1 MGLTMDSGAAE
12 ESTADGI
19 AGSATVH
26 VVYDTRTG
34 EILHIHHSVVF
45 ANDVPPR
52 ETAEARALRFAPD
65 AEDLAALQV
74 DPSEVDHPEPMR
86 VDPARRAVLRG

>member
-12 ESTADGI
+12 VSTADGI

-45 ANDVPPR
+45 ASGVSPR
-52 ETAEARALRFAPD
+52 ETPEARALRFAPK
-65 AEDLAALQV
+65 AEGLAVLQV
-74 DPSEVDHPEPMR
+74 DPSEVDHAEPMR

>member
-12 ESTADGI
+12 QSTADGI
-19 AGSATVH
+19 AGCATVH
-26 VVYDTRTG
+26 VVYNTRTG

-45 ANDVPPR
+45 ANDVPAR
-52 ETAEARALRFAPD
+52 ETAEARALRFAPK
-65 AEDLAALQV
+65 AEDLAVLQV

-86 VDPARRAVLRG
+86 VDPASRVVLRG